1 MGRIIASVIVALWL
15 IYMGIMYTSDA
26 ILLLAFGILVF
37 LVLSFA
43 DLIIRFFAINCKI
56 EVPISTADVGD
67 SVTVKVK
74 VKNGSVLAISKM
86 RYQLVTKNLMLSDSC
101 KHKVYGETIIPGS
114 NQLTFT
120 MVPEEPGNY
129 EVELRTIY
137 IYNMTGTYYVKKRI
151 KKSAYFQVNP
161 AITGTNVTLME
172 HTKNFY
178 GESDTYNDLKAGSDP
193 SETFQ
198 IREFMAGDK
207 LQRIHWKLSAKMD
220 DLMVKEN
227 GDPKS
232 APVVIFLN
240 YEVPKQ
246 KKVDHCEAFLGLAY
260 SISFSLL
267 DSGCYHFVSWYSG
280 TRKDIVRVRICDEES
295 FFFMMSAF
303 LSDSYEKSP
312 EPLQQ
317 LYKEKYR
324 GERYLFELYLD
335 SQLKLM
341 KNKQEIRVFT
351 DAKWE
356 EELEGL
362 EIIL

>member
-1 MGRIIASVIVALWL
+1 MGRVIATLIVALWL
-15 IYMGIMYTSDA
+15 IYIGIMYTSDA

-37 LVLSFA
+37 LVLSLA
-43 DLIIRFFAINCKI
+43 DLFIRFFAINCKV
-56 EVPISTADVGD
+56 EVPISIADVGD

-86 RYQLVTKNLMLSDSC
+86 RYQLITKNLMLSDSC
-101 KHKVYGETIIPGS
+101 KHKVYGETIIPGN
-114 NQLTFT
+114 NQLSFT

-129 EVELRTIY
+129 EVELHNVY
-137 IYNMTGTYYVKKRI
+137 IYNMTGTFFVKKRI
-151 KKSAYFQVNP
+151 KKSAFFQVNP
-161 AITGTNVTLME
+161 VITGTNITLLE

-178 GESDTYNDLKAGSDP
+178 GESDTYSDLKAGSDP

-220 DLMVKEN
+220 DLVVKEN

-232 APVVIFLN
+232 APVVIFLD
-240 YEVPKQ
+240 YEVPK
-246 KKVDHCEAFLGLAY
+246 KKKEDHVEAFLGLAY
-260 SISFSLL
+260 SLSFSIL
-267 DSGCYHFVSWYSG
+267 DTGCFHYVSWYSG

-295 FFFMMSAF
+295 FFFMMSAY
-303 LSDSYEKSP
+303 LSDSYEKGP
-312 EPLQQ
+312 EALQQ

-335 SQLKLM
+335 SHLRLK
-341 KNKQEIRVFT
+341 KNKQEIRAFT
-351 DAKWE
+351 DEKWE